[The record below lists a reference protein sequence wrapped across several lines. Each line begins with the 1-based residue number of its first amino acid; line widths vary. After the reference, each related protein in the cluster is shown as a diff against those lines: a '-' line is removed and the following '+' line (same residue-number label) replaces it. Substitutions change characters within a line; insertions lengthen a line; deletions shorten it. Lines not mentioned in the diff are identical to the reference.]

1 MYSTSFILLKY
12 CSVLKIAWEK
22 KTDIT
27 TAINIATKKRLPLLV
42 NELKSKLA
50 SLRPVVSHTSVK
62 EAKERHLG
70 SKALKNELESLAL
83 SRLLQVKDFSTN
95 GVVTAVLTWAKRKL
109 TLYPTYS
116 IMCYFND

>member
-1 MYSTSFILLKY
+1 MSKQTNKRKNCI
-12 CSVLKIAWEK
+12 IAWEK

-50 SLRPVVSHTSVK
+50 ALHPVVSHTSVK

-70 SKALKNELESLAL
+70 SKALKVELESMA
-83 SRLLQVKDFSTN
+83 SFQFEQIKESSTKD
-95 GVVTAVLTWAKRKL
+95 AVLAILKWADRK
-109 TLYPTYS
+109 
-116 IMCYFND
+116 

>member
-1 MYSTSFILLKY
+1 MI
-12 CSVLKIAWEK
+12 IAWEK

-70 SKALKNELESLAL
+70 SKALKTELESIAL
-83 SRLLQVKDFSTN
+83 GRFQELKESATN
-95 GVVTAVLTWAKRKL
+95 GVVKTMVIWAKRKL
-109 TLYPTYS
+109 FLVHE
-116 IMCYFND
+116 

>member
-1 MYSTSFILLKY
+1 MYSVT
-12 CSVLKIAWEK
+12 AWEK

-50 SLRPVVSHTSVK
+50 AMHPVVSHTSVK

-70 SKALKNELESLAL
+70 SKALKTELESLASSKFQQMKESS
-83 SRLLQVKDFSTN
+83 SRD
-95 GVVTAVLTWAKRKL
+95 VVLAILKWADRKFIN
-109 TLYPTYS
+109 YS
-116 IMCYFND
+116 FICCNS